1 MLTANQVWVSATGQ
15 RKWLYEIDH
24 QHYSNILW
32 FMEVLGDQ
40 NVYKETY
47 EIIQEELRVRFG
59 DRLPWKPLPL
69 EGEIEELIDRGLIT
83 VNGDIYGNSGTTLHN
98 DKIIGTLTHITN
110 WQKLV

>member
-1 MLTANQVWVSATGQ
+1 MSLYGLHDVISVQLGAAPRLKLYVKSSNGWVPEHSVD
-15 RKWLYEIDH
+15 W
-24 QHYSNILW
+24 
-32 FMEVLGDQ
+32 
-40 NVYKETY
+40 
-47 EIIQEELRVRFG
+47 EE
-59 DRLPWKPLPL
+59 